1 MIPMKKL
8 LLWIVILISFTCN
21 KPDES
26 ITPVL
31 HDYQFSSTEIELF
44 DRINHHR
51 DSIGLN
57 ILRKNQH
64 ISFICQEHNIYM
76 IDNDVVN
83 HDYFQMRSDNLIKT
97 LGAVRVGENIA
108 YNYQTPKSTLKAW
121 LNSPGH
127 KENIEGDYTD
137 FGLSITIGTNQRKY
151 ITLILIK
158 R

>member
-1 MIPMKKL
+1 MKKL
-8 LLWIVILISFTCN
+8 LLLIVILISFNCG
-21 KPDES
+21 KPMEYV
-26 ITPVL
+26 IPQL
-31 HDYQFSSTEIELF
+31 YNYQFSTNEIELF

-64 ISFICQEHNIYM
+64 ISYLCQEHNFYM
-76 IDNDVVN
+76 IDKDVIN

-108 YNYQTPKSTLKAW
+108 YNYQTSNSTLHAW
-121 LNSPGH
+121 LNSLGH

>member
-1 MIPMKKL
+1 MKKL
-8 LLWIVILISFTCN
+8 LLLIVILISFTCS

-26 ITPVL
+26 IAPML
-31 HDYQFSSTEIELF
+31 YDYQFSSTEIELF

-57 ILRKNQH
+57 ILQTNQH
-64 ISFICQEHNIYM
+64 ISYICYEHNIYM
-76 IDNDVVN
+76 IEKNLIN

-108 YNYQTPKSTLKAW
+108 YNYQTPKSTLSAW
-121 LNSPGH
+121 LHSPGH
-127 KENIEGDYTD
+127 KKNIEGDYTD
-137 FGLSITIGTNQRKY
+137 FGLSITNGTNQRKY